1 VLAAFVLA
9 LAGCGDDNS
18 SNAQSSV
25 RTEPLPPA
33 SQTQT
38 DGQTQTQPTGKQGG
52 SGDSEAQLQ
61 PKIELDNSEPAPAV
75 APKQRKKAPHEP
87 QSKAQRKAVSKQVYE
102 SSKFF
107 CKTAGI
113 EGMRKEYGVASAD
126 PEAIAREA
134 ARRTYSRGDS
144 GAVYSGCLAGL
155 RESAK

>member
-1 VLAAFVLA
+1 MLA

-33 SQTQT
+33 SQT
-38 DGQTQTQPTGKQGG
+38 DGQTQTQPTDKQGS
-52 SGDSEAQLQ
+52 SGDSEAQA
-61 PKIELDNSEPAPAV
+61 KIELDNSEPAPAV
-75 APKQRKKAPHEP
+75 PPKQRKKASHEP
-87 QSKAQRKAVSKQVYE
+87 QSKAQRKAQAKQIYE

-113 EGMRKEYGVASAD
+113 EGMQKEYGVASAD
-126 PEAIAREA
+126 PEEIAREA

-144 GAVYSGCLAGL
+144 DAVYSGCLAGL